1 MKTTWTSHLMA
12 GVLSLTCCGFLSGNF
27 VLAQEP
33 ASQKAAREILTID
46 LAEMTEPWIGDLDG
60 MVEWAP
66 NFNHR
71 ACTRA
76 WSRGA
81 TTSSK

>member
-1 MKTTWTSHLMA
+1 MA

-33 ASQKAAREILTID
+33 ASQKAARETLTID
-46 LAEMTEPWIGDLDG
+46 LAEITEPWIGDLDG
-60 MVEWAP
+60 MIKWAP
-66 NFNHR
+66 DFNHR
-71 ACTRA
+71 ASMWI

-81 TTSSK
+81 FFFKVSIGT